1 MEVIKGIPVT
11 TGIVIGKIL
20 KFSSAPLSQKTLLQ
34 KLSREF
40 HDLDLGDIGRIK
52 ILRDSLY
59 EKISGRENIETE
71 VKNLKKAVREAKN
84 QLGVSRRKLAKDIS
98 PKFAEII
105 DFQVLALKDTNV
117 YRKAIDL
124 IREYNISSYLALS
137 IIFNE
142 RIELLRKSN
151 NEKFKNRTYDL
162 VDLYNRLVSG
172 LKRDPGESQAP
183 ASGKRGDDLI
193 LAAASMYPTSLGEI
207 DLKKVK
213 AIVVERQN
221 IQSHTSILIR
231 SLKVPYLI
239 KTEKPVRDIE
249 DGSEAIIDC
258 YKGVLIVRPDEKT
271 LEKYK
276 ESPRP
281 AARRYDKKHV
291 KNRKTLQVFATVNTL
306 EEAAEAA
313 RIGVD
318 GIGLFR
324 TELSFLNR
332 DIGLKLKDQVLAYKK
347 ILEMFPKK
355 TVIIRTLDLGGDKSS
370 FLNLI
375 YKDELPERKKKPLI
389 NKLYSRQM
397 EALIAASASGN
408 LIMAFPMIS
417 RPEDVI
423 SLRERISDIMGK
435 NMDLPQACIPICA
448 FIESPAAV
456 YNLAAIADNCDHIN
470 VGTNDLFS
478 LIYARSRQVSRPS
491 GSEDYLQPPTIKV
504 LGDIIERSHSKG
516 RKVTICGGMT
526 SSPKFLPI
534 LAGLG
539 ADSISVELK
548 RYQPVRDLLYRT
560 DTARCRILVERLQKA
575 RDKKEIIRELSLLSP
590 GR

>member
-1 MEVIKGIPVT
+1 MEIIRGVPVT
-11 TGIVIGKIL
+11 GGIVMGKIL
-20 KFSSAPLSQKTLLQ
+20 RFSSAPLSQKTLLQ

-84 QLGVSRRKLAKDIS
+84 QLASSRRKLAKDIS

-105 DFQVLALKDTNV
+105 DFQVLALKDTNI
-117 YRKAIDL
+117 YRRAIDL

-172 LKRDPGESQAP
+172 LKQG
-183 ASGKRGDDLI
+183 SGKSDTPSAGSSGDDLI
-193 LAAASMYPTSLGEI
+193 LAATKMYPTNLAEI

-231 SLKVPYLI
+231 SLKLPYLI
-239 KTEKPVRDIE
+239 KTEKPVRDIRN
-249 DGSEAIIDC
+249 GSMAILDC
-258 YKGVLIVRPDEKT
+258 YKGILMIQPDEET
-271 LEKYK
+271 LQRYK
-276 ESPRP
+276 ASPVP
-281 AARRYDKKHV
+281 ADRRYDKKGL
-291 KNRKTLQVFATVNTL
+291 KARGKFRVFATVNTL

-324 TELSFLNR
+324 TELSFLNG
-332 DIGLKLKDQVLAYKK
+332 DIGLKLKDQVSAYTK

-355 TVIIRTLDLGGDKSS
+355 AVMIRTLDLGGDKSS

-397 EALIAASASGN
+397 EALLMASASGK

-417 RPEDVI
+417 RPEDII
-423 SLRERISDIMGK
+423 SLKERISDIRGNNK
-435 NMDLPQACIPICA
+435 NLPQEDIPICA

-456 YNLAAIADNCDHIN
+456 YSLDAILDNCDHIN
-470 VGTNDLFS
+470 VGTNDLLS
-478 LIYARSRQVSRPS
+478 LIYARSRQISRPS
-491 GSEDYLQPPTIKV
+491 GNEDYLQPPTIKV

-516 RKVTICGGMT
+516 RKVTICGGIT

-548 RYQPVRDLLYRT
+548 RYQSVRDFLYRT
-560 DTARCRILVERLQKA
+560 DPAECGMLVERLKKA

-590 GR
+590 DR

>member
-1 MEVIKGIPVT
+1 MEIIRGVPVT
-11 TGIVIGKIL
+11 GGIVMGKIL
-20 KFSSAPLSQKTLLQ
+20 RFSSAPLSQKTLLQ

-71 VKNLKKAVREAKN
+71 VKNLKKAVREARN
-84 QLGVSRRKLAKDIS
+84 QLDVSRKKLAKDIS

-105 DFQVLALKDTNV
+105 DFQVLALKDTNI
-117 YRKAIDL
+117 YRKAIEL

-162 VDLYNRLVSG
+162 VDLYNRLVSR
-172 LKRDPGESQAP
+172 LKQESGESLEDGIA
-183 ASGKRGDDLI
+183 GDVLI
-193 LAAASMYPTSLGEI
+193 LAASRMYPTDLAEI

-239 KTEKPVRDIE
+239 KTEKPVRDIK
-249 DGSEAIIDC
+249 DRSEAIIDC
-258 YKGVLIVRPDEKT
+258 YKGILIIQPDKGT

-281 AARRYDKKHV
+281 AV
-291 KNRKTLQVFATVNTL
+291 RKYHRKDIKAGEAMQVFATVNTL

-332 DIGLKLKDQVLAYKK
+332 DIGLKLKDQVSAYKK

-375 YKDELPERKKKPLI
+375 YKEELPERKKKPLI

-397 EALIAASASGN
+397 EALIAASASGK
-408 LIMAFPMIS
+408 LVMAFPMIS
-417 RPEDVI
+417 RPEDII
-423 SLRERISDIMGK
+423 SLKERISDIRGK
-435 NMDLPQACIPICA
+435 DEDLPQAGIPICA

-456 YNLAAIADNCDHIN
+456 YNLDAILDHCDHIN

-491 GSEDYLQPPTIKV
+491 GSQDYLQPPTIKV
-504 LGDIIERSHSKG
+504 LGDIIETSHSKG

-526 SSPKFLPI
+526 SGPKFLPI

-548 RYQPVRDLLYRT
+548 RYRPVRDLLYRT
-560 DTARCRILVERLQKA
+560 DTARCRVLVERLKKA

-590 GR
+590 GL

>member
-1 MEVIKGIPVT
+1 
-11 TGIVIGKIL
+11 
-20 KFSSAPLSQKTLLQ
+20 
-34 KLSREF
+34 
-40 HDLDLGDIGRIK
+40 
-52 ILRDSLY
+52 
-59 EKISGRENIETE
+59 
-71 VKNLKKAVREAKN
+71 VREAKN

-105 DFQVLALKDTNV
+105 DFQVLALKDTNI

-172 LKRDPGESQAP
+172 LKQDPGESRAP
-183 ASGKRGDDLI
+183 AAGNRGDDLI
-193 LAAASMYPTSLGEI
+193 LAASSMYPTNLAEI
-207 DLKKVK
+207 DLKKIK

-239 KTEKPVRDIE
+239 KTEKPVRDIK

-258 YKGVLIVRPDEKT
+258 YKGVLIIRPDEKT
-271 LEKYK
+271 LKKYK
-276 ESPRP
+276 ESPKP
-281 AARRYDKKHV
+281 AGRKYDKKHV
-291 KNRKTLQVFATVNTL
+291 KNRKALQVFATVNTL

-324 TELSFLNR
+324 TELSFLNG
-332 DIGLKLKDQVLAYKK
+332 DIGLELKDQVSAYKK

-389 NKLYSRQM
+389 NKLYSRQV
-397 EALIAASASGN
+397 EALIAASASGK

-423 SLRERISDIMGK
+423 SLKERISDIRGENK
-435 NMDLPQACIPICA
+435 DLPRAGIPICA

-456 YNLAAIADNCDHIN
+456 YNLDVIADNCDHIN
-470 VGTNDLFS
+470 VGTNDLLS
-478 LIYARSRQVSRPS
+478 LIYAQSRQVSRPS
-491 GSEDYLQPPTIKV
+491 GSEDHLQPPTIKV
-504 LGDIIERSHSKG
+504 LGDIIEKSHRKG
-516 RKVTICGGMT
+516 RKVTICGGIT

-548 RYQPVRDLLYRT
+548 RYQPVRELLYRT
-560 DTARCRILVERLQKA
+560 DTARCRILVERLKKA
-575 RDKKEIIRELSLLSP
+575 RDKKELIRELSLLSP